1 MCVYAALRAV
11 DAEFETFDVL
21 SDPLVRTEIK
31 SFSNWPTIPQCYIH
45 GEFVGGSDI
54 LLELFESGESLTH
67 DDDDG
72 YGCRCVCSRV
82 ISIAHGARSRDPSIG
97 STSTDCRHRR
107 AGDHAGGLHQGV
119 IGLFGRWERGGR
131 SHGIRNNRSTA
142 DETQERKGENQG
154 MKLKLTQNWRRR
166 CSFVHLQ

>member
-1 MCVYAALRAV
+1 MYVHAALRAV

-54 LLELFESGESLTH
+54 LLELFESGESLAH

-72 YGCRCVCSRV
+72 YGCRCFVCPGYIYR
-82 ISIAHGARSRDPSIG
+82 
-97 STSTDCRHRR
+97 TRR
-107 AGDHAGGLHQGV
+107 P
-119 IGLFGRWERGGR
+119 
-131 SHGIRNNRSTA
+131 
-142 DETQERKGENQG
+142 
-154 MKLKLTQNWRRR
+154 LTRPLDRIH
-166 CSFVHLQ
+166 VD